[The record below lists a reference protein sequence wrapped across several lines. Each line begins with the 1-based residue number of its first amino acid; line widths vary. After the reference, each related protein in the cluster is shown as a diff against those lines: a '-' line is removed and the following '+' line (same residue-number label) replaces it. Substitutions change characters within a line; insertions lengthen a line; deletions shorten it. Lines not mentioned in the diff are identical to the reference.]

1 MSGRPADVLDRL
13 EQAIGR
19 LRDPSAPLDELVSAH
34 ELALQLL
41 DEADLELQ
49 ALRTRIDDVTRQL
62 QTP

>member
-34 ELALQLL
+34 ELALKLL

-49 ALRTRIDDVTRQL
+49 ALRTRIEDLSRQL